1 MVSGHCGPSRTS
13 KGEREGGDWSWPPHQ
28 PPISS
33 GRCYAFQ
40 ILSSSSADSS
50 DPAGYARIICDDVV
64 TVKVTR
70 GQAPSGTG
78 RHFKGDILRAT
89 FNGSPCCPPPL
100 GFKGDIQRIFLQ
112 GKQMVRQGE
121 SMALRLQGAFRC
133 RLGRRSLRRLR
144 KLWVFRLETKAVIT
158 LQCFF
163 RV

>member
-64 TVKVTR
+64 TFKVTR
-70 GQAPSGTG
+70 VQAPSGTG

-89 FNGSPCCPPPL
+89 FNGSPVAPPL

-112 GKQMVRQGE
+112 GKQMVTRRE

>member
-1 MVSGHCGPSRTS
+1 MPGSAWTQMVSGHCGPSRTS
-13 KGEREGGDWSWPPHQ
+13 KGKREGGDWSWPPHQ

-64 TVKVTR
+64 TVNVTR

-89 FNGSPCCPPPL
+89 FNGSPVAPPL
-100 GFKGDIQRIFLQ
+100 VLRATFNGFSCRASKWSR
-112 GKQMVRQGE
+112 GE
-121 SMALRLQGAFRC
+121 SQWPCAC
-133 RLGRRSLRRLR
+133 RGRSD
-144 KLWVFRLETKAVIT
+144 AVWAEGVSAA
-158 LQCFF
+158 CESSGCSGSKP
-163 RV
+163 RP